1 MTSLLLPCR
10 STMLPIV
17 LSGVGFLVQSA
28 LAQKPD
34 FNAVPT
40 FEKHVALIQKGISL
54 HDEGDYDGA
63 IEAYRR
69 VLDENP
75 DDISALYELAFTY
88 FKKKDY
94 TNCIRTAK
102 SGTEYFSE
110 LLAHF
115 YVVWGS
121 CLDESGKPNKAV
133 KIYRS
138 ALRQSPTDHLL
149 HYNLAVT
156 YKNLG
161 KSKEAVRH
169 FKKAIDNNP
178 NHAGSHLGLAEQYV
192 AQDHRIPALL
202 AFARF
207 LTLEPDS
214 PRSGVALQSLHQVLA
229 GQTSQ
234 DGGNNITIFL
244 NPDANNDE
252 GDFLAAE
259 IILSATVAAEHL
271 PESKDQ
277 TPLMNTLDRFG
288 SLFTFFGKIDA
299 EKEQRGFA
307 WDHYVPYF
315 AELEELGFTE
325 PFVYHTHQIVA
336 WDGIGEWI
344 DANGEQME
352 NFLSWSR
359 AYREWPVAAATEQ

>member
-1 MTSLLLPCR
+1 
-10 STMLPIV
+10 MLPIV
-17 LSGVGFLVQSA
+17 LAGVGCLVQHA

-63 IEAYRR
+63 IKAYRQ

-75 DDISALYELAFTY
+75 DDISALYELAFAY

-94 TNCIRTAK
+94 TNCIQSAK
-102 SGTEYFSE
+102 SGTEYLSKMQA
-110 LLAHF
+110 LF
-115 YVVWGS
+115 YVAWAN

-133 KIYRS
+133 KLYRS

-156 YKNLG
+156 YKNLE

-178 NHAGSHLGLAEQYV
+178 NHAGSHLALAEQYV
-192 AQDHRIPALL
+192 AQGHRIPALL

-207 LTLEPDS
+207 LILEPDS
-214 PRSGVALQSLHQVLA
+214 GRSGVALQSLHSILA
-229 GQTSQ
+229 GLISQ
-234 DGGNNITIFL
+234 GGDNNITIFL
-244 NPDANNDE
+244 NPDVNTDE
-252 GDFLAAE
+252 GDFLSAE
-259 IILSATVAAEHL
+259 MVLSVYTVAGLL

-288 SLFTFFGKIDA
+288 AIFSFFGKIDA

-315 AELEELGFTE
+315 AELEEFGFTE

-352 NFLSWSR
+352 KFLNWSG
-359 AYREWPVAAATEQ
+359 AYRDWPVAAASEQ

>member
-1 MTSLLLPCR
+1 
-10 STMLPIV
+10 MLPIV

-34 FNAVPT
+34 FNVVPT

-244 NPDANNDE
+244 SPDANNDE

-259 IILSATVAAEHL
+259 FILSATVAAEHL

-299 EKEQRGFA
+299 EKERHGFA
-307 WDHYVPYF
+307 WAHYVPYF
-315 AELEELGFTE
+315 AELKELGFTE

-352 NFLSWSR
+352 KFLSWSR

>member
-1 MTSLLLPCR
+1 
-10 STMLPIV
+10 MLPIV
-17 LSGVGFLVQSA
+17 LSGVGFLVQNA

-34 FNAVPT
+34 FNVVPT

-110 LLAHF
+110 LLARF

-169 FKKAIDNNP
+169 FKKAIDNDP
-178 NHAGSHLGLAEQYV
+178 NYASSHLALAEQYV
-192 AQDHRIPALL
+192 AQGHRIPALL

-207 LTLEPDS
+207 LILEPDS
-214 PRSGVALQSLHQVLA
+214 ARAGVALQSLHSILA

-234 DGGNNITIFL
+234 DGDNKITIFM
-244 NPDANNDE
+244 NPNANSDE
-252 GDFLAAE
+252 GDFMVAETMLSVITAAG
-259 IILSATVAAEHL
+259 LL

-277 TPLMNTLDRFG
+277 KPIEITLDRFG
-288 SLFTFFGKIDA
+288 SLFTIFSEMA
-299 EKEQRGFA
+299 EK
-307 WDHYVPYF
+307 
-315 AELEELGFTE
+315 
-325 PFVYHTHQIVA
+325 
-336 WDGIGEWI
+336 
-344 DANGEQME
+344 
-352 NFLSWSR
+352 
-359 AYREWPVAAATEQ
+359 

>member
-1 MTSLLLPCR
+1 
-10 STMLPIV
+10 MLPIV
-17 LSGVGFLVQSA
+17 LAGVGCLAQIAV
-28 LAQKPD
+28 AQKPD

-63 IEAYRR
+63 IKAYRQ

-75 DDISALYELAFTY
+75 DDIAALYELAFSY
-88 FKKKDY
+88 SKKKDY
-94 TNCIRTAK
+94 TNCIRSAK
-102 SGTEYFSE
+102 SGTRYLSK
-110 LLAHF
+110 LQARF
-115 YVVWGS
+115 YVLWGN

-133 KIYRS
+133 KLYRS
-138 ALRQSPTDHLL
+138 TLRQSPTDHLL

-169 FKKAIDNNP
+169 FKKAIDNDP
-178 NHAGSHLGLAEQYV
+178 NYASSHLALAEQYV
-192 AQDHRIPALL
+192 SLGHHIPALL

-207 LTLEPDS
+207 LILEPDS
-214 PRSGVALQSLHQVLA
+214 PRSGVALQSLHSILA
-229 GQTSQ
+229 GQASQ
-234 DGGNNITIFL
+234 DGDNNITIFL
-244 NPDANNDE
+244 NPDANTGE

-259 IILSATVAAEHL
+259 MVLSATVAVEHL

-277 TPLMNTLDRFG
+277 TPLEKTLDRFG
-288 SLFTFFGKIDA
+288 SLFTVLSSIDA
-299 EKEQRGFA
+299 KQEQRGFA

-315 AELEELGFTE
+315 MELEDFGLTE

-344 DANGEQME
+344 DANGEQMKK
-352 NFLSWSR
+352 FLQWSR
-359 AYREWPVAAATEQ
+359 SYREWPVAAGPEQ